1 MNPVAQIKTFALV
14 FVLAGFA
21 RAAFLGTAGDPARFA
36 LTPDSATYLVPAA
49 NIADH
54 GEFSSSPAAPFTAE
68 TFRTPGYPF
77 FLSLFFR
84 DGVPRVGAVLW
95 VQVFLGALSAAVLFA
110 AGVRLWGRT
119 APALWAGLCLAVDF
133 VTVLYGAFVLTETLF
148 LLFLLLAFWA
158 LAGSLE
164 RPRPL
169 LLTAAGLGL
178 GLAALVRPVGF
189 FLFLAVAPVLAVSWR
204 RRGVP
209 WRRPLLLF
217 LAASFALTGGWMV
230 RNKIRAGV
238 FAFTTIDRALIHV
251 RLALL
256 KVESSGASFDQSLA
270 AIQSE
275 ADRAETGAHS
285 NRWALRRLA
294 AQSGAHAALLA
305 KESARFWLG
314 NSFKAA
320 AWVLAADPA
329 YDPARV
335 PAYAKDG
342 FLAQGSRLLRAHPA
356 LGAGALLFLTFLG
369 VNYGLVGW
377 GAARG
382 GAAFFRDARVWLL
395 VVPIAYF
402 YLLSIGSVAH
412 ARLRIPA
419 MPFVFLLAGEAAAR
433 LRAGQRRPHQVVDPL

>member
-1 MNPVAQIKTFALV
+1 MAQIKTFALV

-49 NIADH
+49 NIANH

-285 NRWALRRLA
+285 NR
-294 AQSGAHAALLA
+294 SVSYTH
-305 KESARFWLG
+305 
-314 NSFKAA
+314 
-320 AWVLAADPA
+320 
-329 YDPARV
+329 
-335 PAYAKDG
+335 
-342 FLAQGSRLLRAHPA
+342 
-356 LGAGALLFLTFLG
+356 LTLPTSD
-369 VNYGLVGW
+369 LV
-377 GAARG
+377 
-382 GAAFFRDARVWLL
+382 
-395 VVPIAYF
+395 
-402 YLLSIGSVAH
+402 
-412 ARLRIPA
+412 
-419 MPFVFLLAGEAAAR
+419 
-433 LRAGQRRPHQVVDPL
+433 

>member
-1 MNPVAQIKTFALV
+1 MSQTKTFALV
-14 FVLAGFA
+14 VLLAGIA
-21 RAAFLGTAGDPARFA
+21 RAAFLWTAGDPARFA

-77 FLSLFFR
+77 FLSFFFR
-84 DGVPRVGAVLW
+84 DGVPRVGTVLW
-95 VQVFLGALSAAVLFA
+95 VQVGLGALSAGVLFL
-110 AGVRLWGRT
+110 AGVRLWGRA
-119 APALWAGLCLAVDF
+119 APGVWAGLCLAVDF

-148 LLFLLLAFWA
+148 LFLLLLAFWA
-158 LAGSLE
+158 LAATLD

-169 LLTAAGLGL
+169 LLAAAGLGL

-209 WRRPLLLF
+209 GRRPLLLF
-217 LAASFALTGGWMV
+217 LAASFALPGAWMV
-230 RNKIRAGV
+230 RNKLRADV

-256 KVESSGASFDQSLA
+256 NVEKTNASFDQSLA

-294 AQSGAHAALLA
+294 AQSGAHAALLI
-305 KESARFWLG
+305 KETARFWLG

-329 YDPARV
+329 YDPSRV

-342 FLAQGSRLLRAHPA
+342 FLAQGSRLMRSHPL
-356 LGAGALLFLTFLG
+356 LGAGALLFMAFLG
-369 VNYGLVGW
+369 VNYGLAGG
-377 GAARG
+377 GALRG
-382 GAAFFRDARVWLL
+382 GAAFFRDARVLL
-395 VVPIAYF
+395 VVVPIAYF

-419 MPFVFLLAGEAAAR
+419 MPFVFLLAGHVAAD